1 MIKWQVNIL
10 NYTEKISNNKKNL
23 FIEILYILIVF
34 SNTLLTYAIPY
45 QNITLERIASRVILC
60 SALALFAICFF
71 YSSVK
76 YSNTKVVFGVI
87 LLCISTLITLL
98 LNGINYDLI
107 IKTLCYLSMST
118 VWYVMFFIGSK
129 RIKKI
134 IEISYTVQA
143 LIIILLFF
151 GPYAYKP
158 FVDINYVTVSDLL
171 TLGFPNP
178 NHIAIIIFSVIVV
191 MFYFT
196 VNKKGYVKVIYS
208 LVIIFLSYMIYLTKS
223 RTSLF
228 CLIVFYCLYFYFKRD
243 NRQRS
248 YKINKSLIFLIL
260 ISSLIFCLLYLLAFD
275 KGLKD
280 VQLFGKN
287 FFSGRE
293 ELYRLNL
300 NELKNNYLFG
310 AAGITMFNNA
320 HNGMLAILVNTG
332 IIGTIAYIYVSF
344 NALTALSKKIEKN
357 RNRLAVFV
365 GILSLF
371 ILASGEAAVLTGG
384 SMFYCNMLTMCVLC
398 SIE

>member
-45 QNITLERIASRVILC
+45 QNIILERIASRVILC
-60 SALALFAICFF
+60 SALALFAVCFF

-151 GPYAYKP
+151 GPYA
-158 FVDINYVTVSDLL
+158 
-171 TLGFPNP
+171 NP
-178 NHIAIIIFSVIVV
+178 
-191 MFYFT
+191 
-196 VNKKGYVKVIYS
+196 
-208 LVIIFLSYMIYLTKS
+208 L
-223 RTSLF
+223 
-228 CLIVFYCLYFYFKRD
+228 
-243 NRQRS
+243 
-248 YKINKSLIFLIL
+248 LIL
-260 ISSLIFCLLYLLAFD
+260 I
-275 KGLKD
+275 
-280 VQLFGKN
+280 
-287 FFSGRE
+287 
-293 ELYRLNL
+293 
-300 NELKNNYLFG
+300 
-310 AAGITMFNNA
+310 
-320 HNGMLAILVNTG
+320 MLPYPI
-332 IIGTIAYIYVSF
+332 
-344 NALTALSKKIEKN
+344 
-357 RNRLAVFV
+357 
-365 GILSLF
+365 
-371 ILASGEAAVLTGG
+371 
-384 SMFYCNMLTMCVLC
+384 C
-398 SIE
+398 